1 MSKLLCSLPSGHCPH
16 HEVPKAVDWA
26 MLAWM
31 DSDGQKAPV
40 CEGQTA
46 EIMEMDGR
54 KISIVGRNGHPNSA
68 PTNVISNIVES
79 LEGLL
84 GKRRL

>member
-1 MSKLLCSLPSGHCPH
+1 
-16 HEVPKAVDWA
+16 

-31 DSDGQKAPV
+31 DSGGQKAPV

-46 EIMEMDGR
+46 EILEIDGR
-54 KISIVGRNGHPNSA
+54 KISIVGRDGRPNSA
-68 PTNVISNIVES
+68 PTNVISNIVEA

-84 GKRRL
+84 GKQRS